1 MAEILAAALAV
12 WAVVVVPGWLVWP
25 TGLLGLTLL
34 SLALMDFHHFVL
46 ADVLVLPLLL
56 FGILISF
63 SISTDAGTASVIG
76 SLIGGGG
83 AFALRKIYRLT
94 RGRDGLGL
102 GDVKLLAAAGAWVSW
117 QGLPSVVFIASVTGL
132 AAWLALW
139 AFKSRAQFKLSGTQR
154 VPFGIFLALGLWI
167 VWLHGP
173 IDVGIG

>member
-1 MAEILAAALAV
+1 MAEIVAAALAV

-34 SLALMDFHHFVL
+34 ALALMDFHHFIL
-46 ADVLVLPLLL
+46 ADILVLPLLV

-76 SLIGGGG
+76 SLIGGGS

-102 GDVKLLAAAGAWVSW
+102 GDVKLLATAGAWVSW
-117 QGLPSVVFIASVTGL
+117 QGLPSVVFIASVSGL

-139 AFKSRAQFKLSGTQR
+139 AFKSRTQFKLSATQR

-173 IDVGIG
+173 INFGIG